1 METKLRLNENK
12 YNELLLQHEKYMK
25 NYEVQLFI
33 LENLKLLKKK
43 DGTDFQNIKKA
54 FDIES
59 LKSLIEKEYK
69 CKMGCGSWLYLTE
82 TEYHYE
88 INYSIDYSKGIK
100 GIAYITKKVYADDL
114 TEEVRKLKAHKIRK
128 DDSWTR
134 AYYNNDTT
142 EEIQEY
148 INKHINHI
156 KEYIAKEKKAIACL
170 PKIKAIT
177 EKYIKEFNDK
187 ISCEGLYDITSII
200 TMY

>member
-12 YNELLLQHEKYMK
+12 YNELLLQHERYIK

-43 DGTDFQNIKKA
+43 DGTDYQNIKKA

-59 LKSLIEKEYK
+59 LKPLINKQFN
-69 CKMGCGSWLYLTE
+69 CKIGCGSYLYLAE
-82 TEYHYE
+82 TEFDYE

-100 GIAYITKKVYADDL
+100 GIAYIKKKVYADDL
-114 TEEVRKLKAHKIRK
+114 TEEVRKSKAHKIRK

-148 INKHINHI
+148 INKNINLI
-156 KEYIAKEKKAIACL
+156 KECITREKNVIATLPAI
-170 PKIKAIT
+170 KTIT

-187 ISCEGLYDITSII
+187 ISCKVYCDDIRNLISC
-200 TMY
+200 